1 MEVRKCD
8 LTWKENVVAVA
19 SKEHIPI
26 KMKNDG
32 DVYKN
37 AIETIISESSQEYN
51 GGRW

>member
-1 MEVRKCD
+1 MPKETNNGSGESD

-37 AIETIISESSQEYN
+37 ALRQL
-51 GGRW
+51 